1 MPLTSPGNDDDTG
14 ENHQPTLR
22 KNTAEPVEQTLKQ
35 NKAREGVSDI
45 DEWRNRPLGRE
56 YAYLFMDGVWHK
68 RCWGGGMENASVLAA
83 IGVGADGGQEVL
95 AVAEV
100 MKEDAESWHSFVFVQ

>member
-1 MPLTSPGNDDDTG
+1 MGRSHALSDAFR
-14 ENHQPTLR
+14 Q
-22 KNTAEPVEQTLKQ
+22 
-35 NKAREGVSDI
+35 AREGVSDI

-83 IGVGADGGQEVL
+83 IGVGAAGGQGGGARGGGMEEGGGSGD
-95 AVAEV
+95 AV
-100 MKEDAESWHSFVFVQ
+100 VFVV

>member
-1 MPLTSPGNDDDTG
+1 MGRSHALSDAFR
-14 ENHQPTLR
+14 Q
-22 KNTAEPVEQTLKQ
+22 
-35 NKAREGVSDI
+35 AREGVSDI

-83 IGVGADGGQEVL
+83 AHALDAAHEDVGDLVFGVEDEQVGVGADGGQEVL